1 MVMGSWSE
9 KCLLG
14 FGFIG
19 IFTGI
24 SWDFVL
30 FFFSENS
37 WKQRDGMGF
46 DATFRWNRMKLIE
59 DLMGN
64 QWDMFRYTGK
74 PPGVIVGMSTI

>member
-30 FFFSENS
+30 FFSRKILGSNEME
-37 WKQRDGMGF
+37 W
-46 DATFRWNRMKLIE
+46 
-59 DLMGN
+59 DLMLL
-64 QWDMFRYTGK
+64 F
-74 PPGVIVGMSTI
+74 VGIE